1 MTDRTR
7 HDLEHDLR
15 NQEVKLQSLRRLLE
29 ETESALERIM
39 DYALTGAAARD
50 VDPTEQPQ
58 FIAATRILGRLK
70 LMLES
75 ERDVARAVE
84 MGKAWFGSFK

>member
-39 DYALTGAAARD
+39 DYAHTGAAARD

-58 FIAATRILGRLK
+58 FIAAAKILGTLK
-70 LMLES
+70 LMRES
-75 ERDVARAVE
+75 ERDVARAIEV
-84 MGKAWFGSFK
+84 GNTVFGSFK